1 MPTLAIPAFGTMV
14 KIGDGGGPENFTTIA
29 ELMDIKGPKFKMDTE
44 DVTNHS
50 STGAWEEVVGTI
62 LRSGEVTF
70 DLNFVPQN
78 ATQSYSSGL
87 LRDMVN
93 KTKRDFKLVF
103 PDVGATTWAFTALIT
118 GFEPEMTVKG
128 KLKAS
133 ITLKITGQPALA

>member
-1 MPTLAIPAFGTMV
+1 MPTLAIPAFGTLI

-44 DVTNHS
+44 DVTNHLS
-50 STGAWEEVVGTI
+50 AGSWEEVVGTI

-70 DLNFVPQN
+70 DVNFVPQN
-78 ATQSYSSGL
+78 ATHSYSSGL

-93 KTKRDFKLVF
+93 KTKRNFKLVF
-103 PDVGATTWAFTALIT
+103 PDTAVTTWAFTALIT
-118 GFEPEMTVKG
+118 GFEPEMPVKG

-133 ITLKITGQPALA
+133 ITLKVTGQPTLA

>member
-1 MPTLAIPAFGTMV
+1 MPSIAIPAFGTLI

-44 DVTNHS
+44 DVTNHLS
-50 STGAWEEVVGTI
+50 AGSWEEVVGTI

-70 DLNFVPQN
+70 DVNFVPQN
-78 ATQSYSSGL
+78 ATHSYSSGL

-93 KTKRDFKLVF
+93 KTKRNFKLVF
-103 PDVGATTWAFTALIT
+103 PDTAVTTWAFTALIT
-118 GFEPEMTVKG
+118 GFEPEMPVKS

-133 ITLKITGQPALA
+133 ITLKISGQPTLA